1 VGEEPFAADR
11 FASGVQNGLWSL
23 ISLMNYNGRS
33 AEMNELE
40 KYHDHAGGQ
49 ELVNLQMRPEP
60 GNEAT
65 SDLVAGILRR
75 WYIVLP
81 VFLVLCGA
89 GLPAVWFRVKPV
101 YNATGAIR
109 VKPDEQD
116 IVTGD
121 NVGAISNYVNFMNTQ
136 AEKIT
141 SSSVVQRV
149 TDALVDKDLSFF
161 GDEPSG
167 LLSKLKQKLGI
178 PRTKLEPAARLKLA
192 TVGNGSIV
200 VAAERQSELIKITM
214 QNADPEEAK
223 QIVDAFIT
231 AYMEIEVIRVLEDEN
246 QQLKLLE
253 SRRDVFSAQMD
264 SDRQTMYQLGQ
275 EFGSIAL
282 GSREDMKLRHIGDLL
297 SRLTTVQ
304 AERIELEAQV
314 QLLERTKEQPI
325 SPAELIRMRQ
335 DYINQDTAVLA
346 LMPTISLLERELI
359 ADKLTLQPMH
369 PVLRSKSENLEAL
382 KAHLDELK
390 QQASQV
396 FDERA
401 AKEAADAG
409 NKMLVAVR
417 SELEQKRAFEK
428 SLQETIDKEDFET
441 VTVGRTQ
448 LHIQELQDRLA
459 FTKERYDAVVGRIQD
474 LNLQRQRPA
483 RISVH
488 YDADIVSIADK
499 RVKYSAA
506 VIFVALVC
514 GMGLACLR
522 DKADQSL
529 RTPDDVAKHI
539 GIRIIGTTASLHT
552 VKPAFL
558 PEQIVGDYQ
567 TIRAN
572 LELLGAEGVPRKLV
586 ITSPSMK
593 EGKTTFAV
601 NLATSMAE
609 AGKKVLL
616 IDGDLRKPD
625 VARLLNL
632 PKGTRGLQDVLC
644 GVKFEQAVFSMA
656 STGLDVLAAD
666 FDNTADAY
674 ELLAMPSTAKRIEM
688 ISRKYDHVIIDTP
701 PALGFPDALVWA
713 KIGGAAILVSYAG
726 HTTLPD
732 LREAKDRLAQIDVQV
747 LGTVLSSVQAGHGY
761 YRHGHGYYTQSVR
774 SREAAGLHRRKLMFS
789 MDENLDDAE
798 AFDAPQ
804 EGKSV
809 EA

>member
-1 VGEEPFAADR
+1 
-11 FASGVQNGLWSL
+11 
-23 ISLMNYNGRS
+23 
-33 AEMNELE
+33 MNELE

-49 ELVNLQMRPEP
+49 ELVNLQMPPEP

-75 WYIVLP
+75 WYIVFL

-89 GLPAVWFRVKPV
+89 GLPAVWFHVKRVYSV
-101 YNATGAIR
+101 TGAIR
-109 VKPDEQD
+109 VEPDEQD

-121 NVGAISNYVNFMNTQ
+121 NIGAMSNYEGFMNTQ
-136 AEKIT
+136 AEKVT

-149 TDALVDKDLSFF
+149 ADALVDKNLSFF
-161 GDEPSG
+161 DDKPSG
-167 LLSKLKQKLGI
+167 LISELEQKLGI
-178 PRTKLEPAARLKLA
+178 TQADLEPAARLKLA
-192 TVGNGSIV
+192 IV
-200 VAAERQSELIKITM
+200 VDESIMVETDRSSELIKITM
-214 QNADPEEAK
+214 QNTNPEEAK

-231 AYMEIEVIRVLEDEN
+231 AYMEIEVVGALEDEN

-253 SRRDVFSAQMD
+253 SRRDVLSAQID
-264 SDRQTMYQLGQ
+264 SDRETMYQLGQ
-275 EFGSIAL
+275 EYGSVSL
-282 GSREDMKLRHIGDLL
+282 ESREGMQLQRIAELL
-297 SRLTTVQ
+297 TMLTTVEG
-304 AERIELEAQV
+304 ERMELEAQV
-314 QLLERTKEQPI
+314 LLLERTKEQPM
-325 SPAELIRMRQ
+325 SPAQLIQMRQ
-335 DYINQDTAVLA
+335 DHINQDPAVLA
-346 LMPTISLLERELI
+346 LMPTISQLEQELI
-359 ADKLTLQPMH
+359 VAKQTLQQMH
-369 PVLRSKSENLEAL
+369 PRLRIKTENLEAL

-390 QQASQV
+390 QEASQV

-409 NKMLVAVR
+409 NKMLVAAR

-428 SLQETIDKEDFET
+428 SLQETINKEDFET
-441 VTVGRTQ
+441 VTVGRKQ
-448 LHIQELQDRLA
+448 LRIQELQDKLA
-459 FTKERYDAVVGRIQD
+459 FAKERYDAVVGRIQD
-474 LNLQRQRPA
+474 LSLQRQRPD

-488 YDADIVSIADK
+488 YDADILSIADK
-499 RVKYSAA
+499 RVKLSAA

-514 GMGLACLR
+514 GMGLAYLR

-529 RTPDDVAKHI
+529 RTPDDVAKRI
-539 GIRIIGTTASLHT
+539 GIRIIGTTTSLHT

-572 LELLGAEGVPRKLV
+572 LGLLGAEGVPRKLV

-732 LREAKDRLAQIDVQV
+732 LREAKERLSQIDVQV

-761 YRHGHGYYTQSVR
+761 YRHGHGYYTQSAR

-789 MDENLDDAE
+789 MDENLDDAD
-798 AFDAPQ
+798 AFDFPQ
-804 EGKSV
+804 EG
-809 EA
+809 